1 MRTLATD
8 NRGSITIEM
17 CFVMPV
23 VIGVVMMLIMTILR
37 GLNEG
42 VALGSTQTLIYQF
55 SDIDEG
61 SGITDD
67 RVKDIEKLE
76 ESMVLDKITGGFD
89 ITTDSI
95 ELKVESC
102 LPPSNYAM
110 SFQSC
115 RRERNKCTQ
124 RLRRWQLYGDVLCE

>member
-1 MRTLATD
+1 MRTLATN

-102 LPPSNYAM
+102 LSPSNYAM
-110 SFQSC
+110 SSQNC